1 MTVVIVH
8 DNITVNGIDCQRGD
22 KLFGDNADAALA
34 NPIWA
39 RSVTRAPDGVHDE
52 PADDSQPI
60 QIAARPV
67 APAAGSTAAS
77 TVATTLTDTNKTV

>member
-22 KLFGDNADAALA
+22 KLFGENAEAALA

-52 PADDSQPI
+52 PTDAPI
-60 QIAARPV
+60 QVPAPSAAPV
-67 APAAGSTAAS
+67 AAPTAAA
-77 TVATTLTDTNKTV
+77 TVAMTLTDTTNKSS